1 MSQVSVIAIVT
12 QLLPWSKKFPNKI
25 PKLIFVIFVI
35 HEIKSSKLLMKFIPQ
50 FFALWYGLL

>member
-25 PKLIFVIFVI
+25 IKLIFVIFAI
-35 HEIKSSKLLMKFIPQ
+35 HEIKSNKWNLYHN